1 MNNHL
6 FKQLVS
12 NIVQRAMELKNSH
25 TKEWK
30 AVVNYSC
37 IFTHSDEEYQLM
49 DKEVATL
56 GSVAKEAKMG
66 NVFLLH
72 EAIETAAG
80 PLRIVKVR
88 KPDPKRP
95 EQGDADFT
103 LADYPAFKAAHLKEP
118 GFKLITRPDMEM
130 IELKDT
136 KFDVLAYFSH
146 PTLGEVIGVDL
157 V

>member
-1 MNNHL
+1 MDNHL
-6 FKQLVS
+6 FKQLLQ
-12 NIVQRAMELKNSH
+12 NIVEKAIELKNKH
-25 TKEWK
+25 THEKN

-56 GSVAKEAKMG
+56 GSVAKETKMG
-66 NVFLLH
+66 NVYLLH

-88 KPDPKRP
+88 KPDPTRT

-103 LADYPAFKAAHLKEP
+103 VADYPAFKKEYVDKP
-118 GFKLITRPDMEM
+118 GFKLIARPDMEM

-146 PTLGEVIGVDL
+146 PTLGEVIGVEL
-157 V
+157 L